1 MLAYPVSTTRKEKLE
16 MIHIIK
22 ERLLSAHGDA
32 ILAIGAYGSIALET
46 DGPFSDIELH
56 VITEGASQLESLEF
70 IYDKF
75 KIELSA
81 KDRRT
86 FIKQAKEVDDSWAIK
101 TGVFIHILPIYDPT
115 HLFEEVKVLPF
126 EALDA
131 IRRDVMKEFM
141 VWEPYETIAKIR
153 NNYSSGNLNY
163 LDLGARDLLW
173 QTAKL
178 IGLAN
183 KTYYTTRARTFE
195 ESLEMES
202 IPSGYKE
209 LLRFIMEG
217 QLHGKEKIYP
227 LCEELWTGLNEWYS
241 DMGLDY
247 RLKELP
253 I

>member
-16 MIHIIK
+16 MIHTIK
-22 ERLLSAHGDA
+22 ERLLVAHGDA
-32 ILAIGAYGSIALET
+32 ILAIGAYGSIALKT

-56 VITEGASQLESLEF
+56 VITKVANQLESFEF

-75 KIELSA
+75 KIELST
-81 KDRRT
+81 KDHRT

-101 TGVFIHILPIYDPT
+101 AGVFIHILPIHDPT
-115 HLFEEVKVLPF
+115 HLFEQVKDLPF

-131 IRRDVMKEFM
+131 NRRDIMKEFM

-163 LDLGARDLLW
+163 LDIGARDLLW
-173 QTAKL
+173 QSAKL

-183 KTYYTTRARTFE
+183 KTFYTARARTFK
-195 ESLEMES
+195 ESVELAS
-202 IPSGYKE
+202 IPSGYKK
-209 LLRFIMEG
+209 LLNFITEG
-217 QLHGKEKIYP
+217 QLQDKEKFYF
-227 LCEELWTGLNEWYS
+227 LCEDLWTGLNEWYIN
-241 DMGLDY
+241 MGLDY